1 MMKLVFIFDSTY
13 PYYTG
18 GIETWIYNVCERLVK
33 YHEITIFTVENFRKN
48 DRMGHYENINPKIKI
63 VPVKNLNHVKI
74 IQPFVRS
81 YIAVYNSNVTV
92 HSMCWKIRQMLD
104 KNEKYYFIA
113 LGTVFAAKTARLLKK
128 DFPQSKMIA
137 SCRSLHPEVL
147 GQTYPGVG
155 RIAARMEKKNLAAMD
170 AIWANGIDTQTALR
184 KKGFDS
190 IVIKNGVNFDIY
202 DGVIPFD
209 YSILGLE
216 HKTKMVTIGTVQ
228 KIKGYYE
235 IIDAIK
241 ILKQK
246 YNEEV
251 HLIGLGKGS
260 LDKFNNY
267 AKECNVADRV
277 HLLGEQRNVVSYAK
291 SADLIVCASGGSG
304 YGMAILESMV
314 SKTPIV
320 AWDSPVYRQL
330 LKNDYSARLVKSWD
344 AEALAEGIHYIIN
357 NPAQVSKW
365 GGRARET
372 AKKFDWTEVIRE
384 IETACENL

>member
-1 MMKLVFIFDSTY
+1 M
-13 PYYTG
+13 
-18 GIETWIYNVCERLVK
+18 
-33 YHEITIFTVENFRKN
+33 
-48 DRMGHYENINPKIKI
+48 
-63 VPVKNLNHVKI
+63 
-74 IQPFVRS
+74 
-81 YIAVYNSNVTV
+81 
-92 HSMCWKIRQMLD
+92 IRAQ
-104 KNEKYYFIA
+104 NRRR
-113 LGTVFAAKTARLLKK
+113 AKQK

-202 DGVIPFD
+202 DGVVPFD